1 MVGKASL
8 RIAAG
13 EWVPWTRV
21 EMLDNDTVTIHGPMD
36 NLLRIL
42 ANKLNFEYELVQPP
56 DRMWGVAGPDGNWT
70 GMLGMLQRQEV
81 EMAVG
86 PFAVSRARE
95 TVCDFSEPVYSENM
109 AILMVRPS
117 LQSDLSGFLKPFTPT
132 VWSLVLAA
140 MVCICLTFAT
150 VTWQEAKLFNTS
162 NRRPVST
169 AVIWVFKALT
179 QESTEWLPKTDGSRL
194 VVTTWLLASLV
205 FMSSYSGILTAM
217 LTVPRVTIPIDSV
230 EDLVTQKDLQWRL
243 EAGSMMFQYYQ
254 EATEGIRKAVFDGHE
269 GTFQDCWAARQPIAQ
284 GQFAG
289 ICDKTTMKKAMSW
302 DFSSTGQCHLYI
314 SREVAYSNV
323 MIAMAYRTNS
333 SYKEKAD
340 YWLRRV
346 KESGVINL
354 WLQKEITNT
363 SQCLLPPS
371 AGKSTNTVSGL
382 DLDSFMGSII
392 VLAGGLTTAMLVF
405 LLELCV
411 SWTLAKCDILTT
423 PSTSIS
429 PILIQI

>member
-132 VWSLVLAA
+132 
-140 MVCICLTFAT
+140 TP
-150 VTWQEAKLFNTS
+150 
-162 NRRPVST
+162 R
-169 AVIWVFKALT
+169 
-179 QESTEWLPKTDGSRL
+179 TEWLPKTDGSRL